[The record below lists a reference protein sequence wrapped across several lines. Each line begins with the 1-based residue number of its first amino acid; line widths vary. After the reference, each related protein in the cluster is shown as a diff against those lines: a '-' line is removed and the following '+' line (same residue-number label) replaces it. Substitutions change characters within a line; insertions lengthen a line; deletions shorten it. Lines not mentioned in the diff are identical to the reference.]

1 MLELLKRTLGNSA
14 MAFSNFSKH
23 LMLSQL
29 LTSTK
34 TNTGEHRVALGNNG
48 TLLSSATHLGAT
60 EQNVLLKTYGHN
72 PPSITN
78 TTGLIW
84 TAINNWP
91 TSITEVYILNALSN
105 DVLLTGKL
113 DNPHEM
119 LAGNIFNL
127 EALSWEAAIV

>member
-1 MLELLKRTLGNSA
+1 MS
-14 MAFSNFSKH
+14 FSNFSKH
-23 LMLSQL
+23 TMLSQL
-29 LTSTK
+29 LNATRTTS
-34 TNTGEHRVALGNNG
+34 GQHRVALGNNG
-48 TLLSSATHLGAT
+48 TLLNTATHLGAT
-60 EQNVLLKTYGHN
+60 EQNLTLHVYGHN

-91 TSITEVYILNALSN
+91 TMITEVYILNALSN

-113 DNPHEM
+113 DNPREM
-119 LAGNIFNL
+119 LAGNVFNL

>member
-1 MLELLKRTLGNSA
+1 MS
-14 MAFSNFSKH
+14 FSNFSKH
-23 LMLSQL
+23 TMLSQL
-29 LTSTK
+29 LNATRTTS
-34 TNTGEHRVALGNNG
+34 GQHRVALGNNG
-48 TLLSSATHLGAT
+48 TLLNTATHLGAT
-60 EQNVLLKTYGHN
+60 EQNLTLHVYGHN

-91 TSITEVYILNALSN
+91 TPVTEVYILNALSN

-119 LAGNIFNL
+119 LAGNVFNL

>member
-1 MLELLKRTLGNSA
+1 
-14 MAFSNFSKH
+14 MAFSDFSKH

-48 TLLSSATHLGAT
+48 TLISPATNFGAT
-60 EQNVLLKTYGHN
+60 IQNLTLHCYGHN

-78 TTGLIW
+78 TTGLVW
-84 TAINNWP
+84 TASNNW
-91 TSITEVYILNALSN
+91 SVVVTEVYILNALSN

-119 LAGNIFNL
+119 LAGNVFNL

>member
-1 MLELLKRTLGNSA
+1 MS
-14 MAFSNFSKH
+14 FSNFSKH
-23 LMLSQL
+23 TMLSQL
-29 LTSTK
+29 LNATRTTS
-34 TNTGEHRVALGNNG
+34 GQHRVALGNNG
-48 TLLSSATHLGAT
+48 TLLNTATHLGAT
-60 EQNVLLKTYGHN
+60 EQNLTLHVYGHN

-91 TSITEVYILNALSN
+91 TPVTEVYILNALSN

-119 LAGNIFNL
+119 LAGNVFNL
-127 EALSWEAAIV
+127 EALSWGAAIV

>member
-1 MLELLKRTLGNSA
+1 
-14 MAFSNFSKH
+14 MAFSDFSKH

-48 TLLSSATHLGAT
+48 TLISSATNFGAII
-60 EQNVLLKTYGHN
+60 QNLTLHCYGHN

-78 TTGLIW
+78 TTGLVW
-84 TAINNWP
+84 TASNNW
-91 TSITEVYILNALSN
+91 SVVVTEVYILNALSN

-119 LAGNIFNL
+119 LAGNVFNL

>member
-1 MLELLKRTLGNSA
+1 MS
-14 MAFSNFSKH
+14 FSNFSKH
-23 LMLSQL
+23 IMLSQL
-29 LTSTK
+29 LTLTQNVS
-34 TNTGEHRVALGNNG
+34 GQHRVALGNNG
-48 TLLSSATHLGAT
+48 TLLNTATHLGAI
-60 EQNVLLKTYGHN
+60 EQNLTLHVYGHN

-91 TSITEVYILNALSN
+91 TPITEVYILNALSN

>member
-1 MLELLKRTLGNSA
+1 MS
-14 MAFSNFSKH
+14 FSNFSKH
-23 LMLSQL
+23 IMLSQL
-29 LTSTK
+29 LTLTQNVS
-34 TNTGEHRVALGNNG
+34 GQHRVALGNNG
-48 TLLSSATHLGAT
+48 TLLDIATHLGAT
-60 EQNVLLKTYGHN
+60 IQDITLHVYGHN

-91 TSITEVYILNALSN
+91 TPITEVYILNALSN

-113 DNPHEM
+113 ENPHEM
-119 LAGNIFNL
+119 LAGNVFNL